1 MDETIAELKSLNE
14 PVSKPLRLPTEHD
27 IEKVEKELG
36 INFHPDYERYLLEAS
51 DVVYGTL
58 EPATISEDSGHTYIV
73 PLAREAWALGVPRDL
88 VPIAEDNG
96 DYYCMNNK
104 GQVLFW
110 SHNGPTSEKWPSLAV
125 WIKEVWICGR

>member
-14 PVSKPLRLPTEHD
+14 PVPKPLRLPTEKE

-36 INFHPDYERYLLEAS
+36 IKFYPDYERFLLEAS

-58 EPATISEDSGHTYIV
+58 EPATIPEESGHTYIV
-73 PLAREAWALGVPRDL
+73 PLAKEAWALGVPSDL

-96 DYYCMNNK
+96 DYYCMNDT
-104 GQVLFW
+104 GHVLFW
-110 SHNGPTSEKWPSLAV
+110 SHNGLTGEKWSSLAA